1 VPGGITRWM
10 AVPWQADT
18 ASCRSGYRS
27 DPPIYA
33 PHLPTFWPAR
43 VPNQVLDSANYDIV
57 MNGKSLDDRLKAFAT
72 RSDWLAPI
80 MHGNYLDQINAFI
93 GNISQMGVVEMRE
106 GPADDPAFPAMIGVQ
121 DVPPA
126 HLAAAFTR
134 APAEAASDADDLSRI
149 DKVRRFP
156 FGLKTLV

>member
-1 VPGGITRWM
+1 
-10 AVPWQADT
+10 
-18 ASCRSGYRS
+18 
-27 DPPIYA
+27 
-33 PHLPTFWPAR
+33 
-43 VPNQVLDSANYDIV
+43 
-57 MNGKSLDDRLKAFAT
+57 
-72 RSDWLAPI
+72 
-80 MHGNYLDQINAFI
+80 
-93 GNISQMGVVEMRE
+93 MRE
-106 GPADDPAFPAMIGVQ
+106 GPTNDPTFPAMIGVQ